1 MTTDT
6 VKKLG
11 QMELTGG
18 TDTVYTVPGVT
29 STLVKHMSIV
39 NTSTVSGSTVRL
51 WHDGSSNVNLIMPA
65 ITIAAG
71 EWAEFEGTITM
82 ETGDTLKAEAQ
93 IGNVITITVHGV
105 EFTA

>member
-18 TDTVYTVPGVT
+18 TDTVYTVSGST
-29 STLVKHMSIV
+29 STLIKHMSIV
-39 NTSTVSGSTVRL
+39 NTSTISGSTVKL
-51 WHDGSSNVNLIMPA
+51 WHDGSDNMNLIMPA
-65 ITIAAG
+65 VTIAAG

-82 ETGDTLKAEAQ
+82 EATDTLKAQAA

-105 EFTA
+105 EFT

>member
-11 QMELTGG
+11 QMELTGS
-18 TDTVYTVPGVT
+18 TDTLYTVPGAT
-29 STLVKHMSIV
+29 SALVKHMSIV
-39 NTSTVSGSTVRL
+39 NTSTISGSTVKL
-51 WHDGSSNVNLIMPA
+51 WHDGSANVNLIMPA
-65 ITIAAG
+65 VTIAAG

-93 IGNVITITVHGV
+93 SANIITITVHGV